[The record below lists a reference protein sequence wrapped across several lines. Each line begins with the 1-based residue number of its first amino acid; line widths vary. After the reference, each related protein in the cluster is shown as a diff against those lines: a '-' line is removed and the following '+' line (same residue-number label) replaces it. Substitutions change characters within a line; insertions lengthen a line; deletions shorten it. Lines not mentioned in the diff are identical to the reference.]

1 MYITTNNNFI
11 AKSFRILLFYGEET
25 CFCWNENKLVV
36 FPYKTNGSESA
47 RILTAP
53 ASIKAIQ
60 CFTGRIFLVCIPQGI
75 YKLSRDLEFA
85 VLSKSAIGMGTVFY
99 EVLTPRNKYL
109 YLDDKRQMRN
119 KILFQLSSEE
129 SDSSN
134 LCVYLLN
141 VENAA
146 ESFMK
151 TLMNNDLNTESLCI
165 IAEEKKLFTLMN
177 ETVQL
182 IYNSVYS
189 IRDIAPIQKDSK
201 VAGLF
206 LLTNTDV
213 ITIIHSENN
222 VLDFK
227 NISLGTK
234 IEAMCIGFSLLFKD
248 TLWIVYSDEFKLYY
262 ANKELSTDNIRHIKV
277 QDKSFN
283 CLQFYDSKIIL
294 GLTTDKQLIELSI
307 DSIERTLSSENDKF
321 INLHPDMLK
330 GTKVIMDKI
339 FKGTQ
344 ELCTLNKTLMIEEDK
359 LKRIN
364 LYAHKQ
370 RMRIYPKMLV
380 QRIANQLFLSINFH
394 DTLPQ
399 NSWIVLNLK
408 LNCQNMFHMKKVTD
422 EESTIDIRI
431 PEDKIQNFSQISVDL
446 IALKDKKYPWCFVR
460 DYLIDP
466 RSEKNKK
473 KRTRSDKID
482 FINSQIA
489 LLQNLIKQGNV
500 DVQKLSE
507 IKRRLR
513 KEFNSI

>member
-1 MYITTNNNFI
+1 MYITTNNHFI
-11 AKSFRILLFYGEET
+11 AKNFRILTFYGEET
-25 CFCWNENKLVV
+25 CFCWNENKLVI
-36 FPYKTNGSESA
+36 FPYKTNGSASA

-53 ASIKAIQ
+53 ASIKTIQ
-60 CFTGRIFLVCIPQGI
+60 CFTGRIFLICLPQGI

-109 YLDDKRQMRN
+109 YLDDKREMRN

-129 SDSSN
+129 SDSRN

-146 ESFMK
+146 ESFME
-151 TLMNNDLNTESLCI
+151 TLTNNDLNAQSLCI

-189 IRDIAPIQKDSK
+189 IRDIVPIQKNSK

-222 VLDFK
+222 VLIFE
-227 NISLGTK
+227 NVCLGTK
-234 IEAMCIGFSLLFKD
+234 IKAICIGFNLSLKD
-248 TLWIVYSDEFKLYY
+248 TLWIVYSDESKLYY
-262 ANKELSTDNIRHIKV
+262 ANKELSTDNIKHIKV

-294 GLTTDKQLIELSI
+294 GLTTNKQLIELSV
-307 DSIERTLSSENDKF
+307 DSIERTLSSENNKF

-330 GTKVIMDKI
+330 GTELIMDKI
-339 FKGTQ
+339 YKGTQ
-344 ELCTLNKTLMIEEDK
+344 ELCNLNKTLMIEEDK

-364 LYAHKQ
+364 LYSHKQ
-370 RMRIYPKMLV
+370 RIRIYPKMLV
-380 QRIANQLFLSINFH
+380 QRIANRLFLSINFH

-399 NSWIVLNLK
+399 NSWIVFNLK
-408 LNCQNMFHMKKVTD
+408 LNCQNMFYMKKVIDQETI
-422 EESTIDIRI
+422 IDIHI
-431 PEDKIQNFSQISVDL
+431 PEDETRNFSQITVDL
-446 IALKDKKYPWCFVR
+446 IALKDKKYPWCLVR
-460 DYLIDP
+460 DYLIEP

-489 LLQNLIKQGNV
+489 VLQNFIKQGNV

-507 IKRRLR
+507 IKKRLR
-513 KEFNSI
+513 KEFNDI